1 MAIVTSR
8 EFNQNSSLVQRK
20 AEKEHVII
28 TKRGKPNLVI
38 LSFEEYQA
46 INKKPQTIWEVITG
60 CDVDV
65 ELPEFDR
72 KSFKFREPDISE
84 WE

>member
-38 LSFEEYQA
+38 LSFEES
-46 INKKPQTIWEVITG
+46 VM
-60 CDVDV
+60 
-65 ELPEFDR
+65 
-72 KSFKFREPDISE
+72 
-84 WE
+84 

>member
-8 EFNQNSSLVQRK
+8 EFNQNSSLVQRQ

-46 INKKPQTIWEVITG
+46 KYGKPKTLWEAIQG
-60 CDVDV
+60 CDTDV

-72 KSFKFREPDISE
+72 QSFQFKAPDISE